1 MGEDQSDMNDK
12 IINDRSMSLL
22 RKVDAVDAVV
32 TSIMIK
38 KDFINNLLY
47 SNVNNV
53 NEVMMSRNVIWMDQG
68 KLFFFFDA
76 GIEGDSFNKYFI
88 TYQQPREL
96 SGPEIGPCSLVFL
109 IVPWYTS
116 IKALY
121 TPHQRENHFR
131 SFKTFITENIKI
143 KYNSMFNVEYHI

>member
-1 MGEDQSDMNDK
+1 MNDI
-12 IINDRSMSLL
+12 IINDCMSLL
-22 RKVDAVDAVV
+22 RKVDAVVV

-68 KLFFFFDA
+68 KLIFFFDA
-76 GIEGDSFNKYFI
+76 GIKGDSFNKYFI

-116 IKALY
+116 IKALH
-121 TPHQRENHFR
+121 TPHQKEKHFR
-131 SFKTFITENIKI
+131 KTFITENIKI
-143 KYNSMFNVEYHI
+143 IIQC